1 MTMLLVKNVLRSN
14 VLPEEASGVTCMH
27 PVLNRNLFLVKEKVG
42 MFKAANNYDI
52 FDPETGQEIIHCR
65 EERLGVITKMLRFT
79 NWKTSTP
86 FHVELCTPSGEPIL
100 SVQRGVSVFLSKVD
114 VHDEQDER
122 IGGFKQKLLSV
133 GGAFRVLGAD
143 DRELCTLQGSWTG
156 RNFKFMSG
164 DTEFAHVTKKWAG
177 IGKEM
182 FTTAD
187 NYVLQ
192 ISDAVPPDNPV
203 RELIM
208 GAVMC
213 IDMVLKE
220 K

>member
-1 MTMLLVKNVLRSN
+1 
-14 VLPEEASGVTCMH
+14 MH
-27 PVLNRNLFLVKEKVG
+27 PILSRNLFLVKEKVG

-52 FDPETGQEIIHCR
+52 FDPETGEEIIHCR
-65 EERLGVITKMLRFT
+65 EERLGVITKILRFT
-79 NWKTSTP
+79 DWKTLTP
-86 FHVELCTPSGEPIL
+86 FHVELRTPRGEPIL
-100 SVQRGVSVFLSKVD
+100 SVQRGVSLFLSKVD
-114 VHDEQDER
+114 ELDEQDER
-122 IGGFKQKLLSV
+122 IGGFKQKLFSV

-156 RNFKFMSG
+156 WNFKFMSG
-164 DTEFAHVTKKWAG
+164 NTELAHVSKKWSG
-177 IGKEM
+177 LGKEL
-182 FTTAD
+182 FTSAD

-192 ISDAVPPDNPV
+192 ISDVVPPENPV

-220 K
+220 GRS

>member
-1 MTMLLVKNVLRSN
+1 M
-14 VLPEEASGVTCMH
+14 
-27 PVLNRNLFLVKEKVG
+27 
-42 MFKAANNYDI
+42 
-52 FDPETGQEIIHCR
+52 
-65 EERLGVITKMLRFT
+65 
-79 NWKTSTP
+79 
-86 FHVELCTPSGEPIL
+86 
-100 SVQRGVSVFLSKVD
+100 FLSKVD